1 MVKRKKNFKKLFNIH
16 SRRLWLLIIAVLL
29 VGLLLDLRGFRKTTS
44 TIPSTNPSSNS
55 NAANRS
61 PVNQQKTGSSTPTGS
76 TTGTSSAD
84 KDKASAPASSG
95 TLITPYGVFVSNHTP
110 GQNDSHTTETSTC
123 VTTPGATCHIEFTKG
138 GETKLLQATT
148 TDSSGT
154 AYWNWDVS
162 NPKLSAGD
170 WTITAV
176 ATLNGASKSAQD
188 SRALTVQ

>member
-110 GQNDSHTTETSTC
+110 GRTIRILPKPRP
-123 VTTPGATCHIEFTKG
+123 V
-138 GETKLLQATT
+138 LQH
-148 TDSSGT
+148 
-154 AYWNWDVS
+154 
-162 NPKLSAGD
+162 
-170 WTITAV
+170 
-176 ATLNGASKSAQD
+176 
-188 SRALTVQ
+188 RALPAT